1 MSLPPYPGSGE
12 PSEPNDDNTGGSDAS
27 GSSEGRPPEQPP
39 YGQPSGEQPPYG
51 QPQYGQPQYGQ
62 QPGAPESPY
71 GQQQYGQQPYGQA
84 PYGQAPYG
92 QAPYGQQPYGQG
104 YTPWQQG
111 NDAAKGT
118 DGFSVASFVTGLI
131 CCFGLPAVVLGVV
144 GILRTKDGER
154 KGRWMAITGLVLGVV
169 GAIAWVLIAIGIAS
183 ADLSGSD
190 PLGLDTGECFNSD
203 DITDENDE
211 IGLVD
216 EVSCSERHD
225 AEVVAAWTVDSDE
238 TGSSVESEA
247 PVDTCL
253 GRLSASEQAQ
263 VATSGLNVGA
273 ITEDP
278 EDIGEGDRLVCYV
291 YSEEQSTGSVFD

>member
-12 PSEPNDDNTGGSDAS
+12 PSEPNDDDAGGSDAS
-27 GSSEGRPPEQPP
+27 GSSEGRPPTHQP
-39 YGQPSGEQPPYG
+39 YGQPSGEQPPYAQ
-51 QPQYGQPQYGQ
+51 QPYGQPQYGQ

-71 GQQQYGQQPYGQA
+71 GQPQYGQQPYGQA
-84 PYGQAPYG
+84 PYGQ
-92 QAPYGQQPYGQG
+92 QG

-131 CCFGLPAVVLGVV
+131 CCFGLPAVVLGIV

-183 ADLSGSD
+183 ADFSGSD
-190 PLGLDTGECFNSD
+190 PLGLDTGECFNSS

-238 TGSSVESEA
+238 TGSGVESEA
-247 PVDTCL
+247 PADTCL